1 MLLAVFAVYWPALG
15 GQFLWDDLLVVRR
28 NPLVTGE
35 LNLGSIWFHIDFPLT
50 YVAFWLEWLA
60 WGNHP
65 VGYHVVNVL
74 LHAASAILLWRVLA
88 RLQIPAPW
96 LAAMLFAVHPLC
108 VASVAWISEL
118 KNTLSLP
125 FFLLSLLL
133 YLRSDSNLRPSGF
146 GFRPSLR
153 PSGFG
158 LRIST
163 SYCLSLLAF
172 ALALLSKTS
181 TVMLPFLLVA
191 CAWWQRGR
199 IIWRDGL
206 RASPFFGIAL
216 VFGLMSISFQSHGAI
231 AGATVQT
238 EHFWGR
244 LAGAGMALWFYLRKA
259 LLPLNLSMIYPR
271 WQIDAAAP
279 GSYLP
284 LLLWCGVLAACWQSR
299 RTWGRHVLFGLGCFT
314 VTLFPVLGF
323 FDMYFLML
331 SRVSD
336 HFVYLPLTALVAL
349 VAAGLTYTLARASG
363 TLVAADVSR
372 RILSGEKTVLT
383 NVGGRALSASH
394 AWFGMP
400 GPTNKPLVIIC
411 AGLVVGL
418 AVLSMLRAQVFES
431 EEALWRDTLARNTA
445 AWLAHANLG
454 WILASQQNY
463 DEAKAHLVTSLELN
477 PANAQ
482 AHSNLGRLLSLQG
495 KPAEAEEHFQAA
507 LKIKPKDAD
516 IRRSYAAALA
526 EQGRQ
531 ADAVAQ
537 FCEAL
542 RLRPDTETRLQLA
555 TLFVQSGKPREA
567 VAEYCEVL
575 VSKPEQPEALNNVA
589 WLLATCADATVRN
602 GAEAVR
608 LAEHACRLSG
618 NAQPRALGTL
628 AVAYAEAGRFPEA
641 VETSQKA
648 VDAARAGGN
657 DQLAAMSEQL
667 LNLFR
672 SGKPY
677 HEPAAAP
684 AASDP
689 KQ

>member
-1 MLLAVFAVYWPALG
+1 MSNPPEPAPLPPPPVGAGQDWRGLAGGSALIVLAVFAVYWPALG

-35 LNLGSIWFHIDFPLT
+35 LSPGAIWFHIDFPLT
-50 YVAFWLEWLA
+50 YLAFWLEWLA

-65 VGYHVVNVL
+65 TGYHVVNVL
-74 LHAASAILLWRVLA
+74 LHAASALLLWRVLA
-88 RLQIPAPW
+88 RLQIPVPW

-133 YLRSDSNLRPSGF
+133 YLRSDSNLRPSD
-146 GFRPSLR
+146 
-153 PSGFG
+153 FG

-163 SYCLSLLAF
+163 CYCLSVIVFL
-172 ALALLSKTS
+172 LALLAKTS
-181 TVMLPFLLVA
+181 TVMLPLVLVA

-199 IIWRDGL
+199 ITWRDGL
-206 RASPFFGIAL
+206 RASPFFVIAL
-216 VFGLMSISFQSHGAI
+216 VFGLMSIWFQAHGAI
-231 AGATVQT
+231 AGGTVQT
-238 EHFWGR
+238 EHLWGR
-244 LAGAGMALWFYLRKA
+244 LAGAGMALWFYVRKA

-279 GSYLP
+279 GSYLS
-284 LLLWCGVLAACWQSR
+284 LLLWGGVLVACWQFR
-299 RTWGRHVLFGLGCFT
+299 RTWGRHVLFALGCFT

-323 FDMYFLML
+323 FDMYFLIL

-349 VAAGLTYTLARASG
+349 AAAGLVYRL
-363 TLVAADVSR
+363 SR
-372 RILSGEKTVLT
+372 GLR
-383 NVGGRALSASH
+383 
-394 AWFGMP
+394 
-400 GPTNKPLVIIC
+400 
-411 AGLVVGL
+411 LVVGGALVLAL

-431 EEALWRDTLARNTA
+431 EEALWRDTLARNPA

-463 DEAKAHLVTSLELN
+463 DEAKAHLLRSLELS
-477 PANAQ
+477 PSNAQ

-495 KPAEAEEHFQAA
+495 KPAEAEEQFQAA
-507 LKIKPKDAD
+507 LRIKPKDAD
-516 IRRSYAAALA
+516 IRRSYATALA

-531 ADAVAQ
+531 TDAVTQ
-537 FCEAL
+537 FRESL
-542 RLRPDTETRLQLA
+542 RLHPDIQTHLQLA

-575 VSKPEQPEALNNVA
+575 VSKPDQPEALNNVA

-618 NAQPRALGTL
+618 NAQPRPLGTL

-641 VETSQKA
+641 VATAQKA
-648 VDAARAGGN
+648 VDAARADGN

-667 LNLFR
+667 LALFR
-672 SGKPY
+672 DGKPY
-677 HEPAAAP
+677 HEPAATP
-684 AASDP
+684 AASSE
-689 KQ
+689 K